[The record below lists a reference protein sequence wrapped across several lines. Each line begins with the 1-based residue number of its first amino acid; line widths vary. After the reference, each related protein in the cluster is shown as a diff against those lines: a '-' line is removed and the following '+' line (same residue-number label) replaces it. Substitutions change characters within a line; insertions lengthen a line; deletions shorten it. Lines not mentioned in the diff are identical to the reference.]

1 MQKKDRNQRRHLPG
15 WCGPGRLSWRA
26 PWGPGFSF
34 VSSAS
39 VSSNSSSNVSF
50 LNGVWIQSWFP
61 VSVQH
66 RRYYKR
72 DDLVVVETSELSDQ
86 ASQARKR
93 KCRWSSTMNPSIHI
107 NLGLYYLVWL
117 SLPSYTNLPGWLQA
131 AGKGWLGI
139 RNKKTLQPYE
149 SGKKKTLYLYSSG
162 FLRRP
167 QDLTKSPELIWRLPS
182 KFQII
187 WDISS
192 KFSGLLKK
200 SELYSIEFKASM

>member
-1 MQKKDRNQRRHLPG
+1 MGQKKDRNQRRHLPG

-39 VSSNSSSNVSF
+39 FSSNSSSTVSF

-66 RRYYKR
+66 RRYYLSQ

-107 NLGLYYLVWL
+107 NIGLYYLVGYPPVLRELTWL
-117 SLPSYTNLPGWLQA
+117 VT
-131 AGKGWLGI
+131 
-139 RNKKTLQPYE
+139 
-149 SGKKKTLYLYSSG
+149 SSG
-162 FLRRP
+162 QR
-167 QDLTKSPELIWRLPS
+167 LTRNTEQEDVTTL
-182 KFQII
+182 
-187 WDISS
+187 
-192 KFSGLLKK
+192 
-200 SELYSIEFKASM
+200 

>member
-15 WCGPGRLSWRA
+15 WCGPECLSWRA

-39 VSSNSSSNVSF
+39 VSSNSSSSNVSF
-50 LNGVWIQSWFP
+50 LNGVWISILVSIR

-72 DDLVVVETSELSDQ
+72 DGLVVVETSELSDQ

-107 NLGLYYLVWL
+107 KSRALFKFGLAIPPRRLTRTTYLV
-117 SLPSYTNLPGWLQA
+117 WLQA
-131 AGKGWLGI
+131 AGKGWIGI
-139 RNKKTLQPYE
+139 QRNKKTLQPYE
-149 SGKKKTLYLYSSG
+149 SGKWFTKFTSFLTCPAG
-162 FLRRP
+162 F
-167 QDLTKSPELIWRLPS
+167 
-182 KFQII
+182 
-187 WDISS
+187 
-192 KFSGLLKK
+192 
-200 SELYSIEFKASM
+200 